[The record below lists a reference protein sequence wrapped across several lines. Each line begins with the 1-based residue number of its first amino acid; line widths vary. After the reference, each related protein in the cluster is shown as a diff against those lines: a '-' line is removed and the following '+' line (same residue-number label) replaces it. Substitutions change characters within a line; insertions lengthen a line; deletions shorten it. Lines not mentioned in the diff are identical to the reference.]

1 MPNLDMRN
9 LSQSTRSLNLLQ
21 NMRNL
26 SQSTRSLNL
35 LQNKF
40 FDDTILSASFKM

>member
-1 MPNLDMRN
+1 MPNLD
-9 LSQSTRSLNLLQ
+9 
-21 NMRNL
+21 MRNL